1 MKENSSLI
9 ITFLVLLAL
18 GFSAPSQAQ
27 VFSDYDGNVDF
38 SKYKTYAWIAPG
50 DSIFNRHR
58 ADKVFGGF
66 IMHTANQ
73 ELKGKGLAVDT
84 IRPSAILMFHTK
96 VEDRTKYT
104 QSATL
109 SVGVGV
115 AGPGYYAGGMAP
127 VAGGEIKESY
137 YQNGALAFEMFDAQ
151 TGHLIWTGGDKRDFT
166 NSVDIQKMI
175 TTSVK
180 KIFKKLPIKAKK
192 KNTTR

>member
-1 MKENSSLI
+1 MKRNSILLTASI
-9 ITFLVLLAL
+9 FLLTLLV
-18 GFSAPSQAQ
+18 SVVCQAQ
-27 VFSDYDGNVDF
+27 VFSDYDGKVDF
-38 SKYKTYAWIAPG
+38 TKYKTYAWIAPG

-58 ADKVFGGF
+58 PDKVFGGF
-66 IMHTANQ
+66 IMHTVNQ
-73 ELKGKGLAVDT
+73 ELKSKGLVVDT
-84 IRPSAILMFHTK
+84 VQPSAILMFHTK

-104 QSATL
+104 QGPTL

-137 YQNGALAFEMFDAQ
+137 YQNGALAFEMFDAK
-151 TGHLIWTGGDKRDFT
+151 TGHLIWTGGDKKDFT

-180 KIFKKLPIKAKK
+180 KIFKKLPIKTKK
-192 KNTTR
+192 KK